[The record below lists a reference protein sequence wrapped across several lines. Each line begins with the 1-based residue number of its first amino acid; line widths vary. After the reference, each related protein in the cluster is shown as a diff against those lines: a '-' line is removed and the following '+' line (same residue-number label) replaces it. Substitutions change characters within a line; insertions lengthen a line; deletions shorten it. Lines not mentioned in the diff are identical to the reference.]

1 MKNKFKSSILAAVLF
16 FTTCCSAQ
24 KFVQTKADVK
34 KLQTYEKQF
43 IGKPLKVLLNEIE
56 PKIETA
62 IARSS
67 NSSQASFFNFYFTP
81 KNEYNRFRKQNKFP
95 LTIKVYIKGSFVW
108 DKKGKNSDEWLK
120 WTKEDEL
127 QFGDLIVEGIKVY
140 NDK

>member
-1 MKNKFKSSILAAVLF
+1 MNSKFKSSILAVALF
-16 FTTCCSAQ
+16 ITTSCYAQ
-24 KFVQTKADVK
+24 KLVQTKADVK

-43 IGKPLKVLLNEIE
+43 IGKPLKALLKEIE
-56 PKIETA
+56 PRIETA

-81 KNEYNRFRKQNKFP
+81 KNEYDRLRKQNKFP
-95 LTIKVYIKGSFVW
+95 LTIKVYIKGNFIW
-108 DKKGKNSDEWLK
+108 DKKGKTKEEWLK

-127 QFGDLIVEGIKVY
+127 KFGDLIVESIRVY